1 LENLFLTLLSLTI
14 FAATLALV
22 FVKPL
27 KLGIGVWAMAGA
39 LVSLLLGISTLH
51 SIIVVWNII
60 WNATFTFVAIIIITL
75 IFDEAG
81 FFEFIAVK
89 LSLLC
94 GGNTYKLFIS
104 IMLLTSVVS
113 ALFAN
118 DGAAM
123 VMTPIVVAITRAA
136 GFDSRGTLAF
146 VMSVGFIAD
155 TGSIPLVT
163 SNLVNIVTAGYFHLS
178 FAAYFIQMAVPDA
191 ISVLSS
197 IFFLFL
203 LYRGKMGRIYST
215 KNIPDARMAV
225 KDRRIF
231 RIAFPA
237 TILMIASYV
246 LGSAMGLPVSF
257 IAILFCLAI
266 ILLARKSNTIKVA
279 HIVRYAPWQ
288 IVFFS
293 LGMYIIVY
301 GVSTEGTGAILSN
314 VVLSISHLI
323 PPFQYLSMSFLSAS
337 LSAIMNNMPSTLVTD
352 IAIGHSFFGERLVY
366 SSVIGNDIGP
376 KFTPIGSL
384 ATLLWLYTLERK
396 ESIKITALEYMR
408 TGLILAIPVLL
419 LTSFALL
426 LP

>member
-1 LENLFLTLLSLTI
+1 LQNLFLTLLSIVI
-14 FAATLALV
+14 FTATLILV
-22 FVKPL
+22 FLKPL

-81 FFEFIAVK
+81 FFEFIAVR

-94 GGNTYKLFIS
+94 AGNTYRLFTS
-104 IMLLTSVVS
+104 VMLLTSLVA

-136 GFDSRGTLAF
+136 GFDSKGTLAF

-155 TGSIPLVT
+155 TGSLPLVT

-178 FAAYFIQMAVPDA
+178 FAAYFLRMALPDA
-191 ISVLSS
+191 VSVLSS
-197 IFFLFL
+197 IFFLLL
-203 LYRGKMGRIYST
+203 LYRGKMSRTYST
-215 KNIPDARMAV
+215 HSIPDARLTV
-225 KDRRIF
+225 RDRRIF
-231 RIAFPA
+231 RIALPA
-237 TILMIASYV
+237 TILMIASYA
-246 LGSAMGLPVSF
+246 LGSAEGLPVSF
-257 IAILFCLAI
+257 IAVPFCLAI
-266 ILLARKSNTIKVA
+266 IFLARKSSAINVGRV
-279 HIVRYAPWQ
+279 VRYAPWQ

-301 GVSTEGTGAILSN
+301 GMSTEGTGAILSDA
-314 VVLSISHLI
+314 VLSFSHLV
-323 PPFQYLSMSFLSAS
+323 PPFQYLSTSFLSAS
-337 LSAIMNNMPSTLVTD
+337 LSAVMNNMPSTLIVD
-352 IAIGHSFFGERLVY
+352 IAIGHSMLGERFVY
-366 SSVIGNDIGP
+366 SAVIGNDIGP

-396 ESIKITALEYMR
+396 ESIKITAFQYMR
-408 TGLILAIPVLL
+408 TGLLLAIPVLL
-419 LTSFALL
+419 LACLSLL